1 MDIATIIKLVHSIQQ
16 DGALEREDWLLVLP
30 LMKNLLAQVETQV
43 RDRWLLVVALKG
55 CQTVLDEIVEYLEE
69 MED

>member
-30 LMKNLLAQVETQV
+30 LMKNLLAQVELQV